1 MARIFDVIDYAN
13 EMTDE
18 LVHRFPDDGTQGDY
32 RLGTNVIVRTGQSVV
47 FFRDGLALD
56 MFGPGRHI
64 IATANIPLLTQKLQD
79 IFTSG
84 KGVFPAEVYFVSMKE
99 FPQRKWGTPQPI
111 LVSNPGMGLGVMLL
125 QGFGTYS
132 FEVKDPQQLV
142 TQIVGKTAS
151 YRIDQIEDRLRS
163 IILSQLQ
170 DTLNEWGAKIESAPA
185 AGQDGRNVRLY
196 PLTM

>member
-1 MARIFDVIDYAN
+1 MARIFDVIEYPN

-18 LVHRFPDDGTQGDY
+18 LVHRFPDDGTTGDY
-32 RLGTNVIVRTGQSVV
+32 RLGSNIIVRTGQSAV

-56 MFGPGRHI
+56 MFGPGRHV
-64 IATANIPLLTQKLQD
+64 IATANIPLLTQYLQN

-132 FEVKDPQQLV
+132 FEVFIPDRPDRRPF
-142 TQIVGKTAS
+142 TQHYPFPVAGYPERMGRETQSPTATC
-151 YRIDQIEDRLRS
+151 QDR
-163 IILSQLQ
+163 
-170 DTLNEWGAKIESAPA
+170 
-185 AGQDGRNVRLY
+185 RNVRIH
-196 PLTM
+196 PLRV